1 MSTAAIRKLLESA
14 QCTHHRGCVHCLAVE
29 EVWHIERAALV
40 TAAGE
45 GATAVER
52 QGVADLLLHI
62 AQQRIPFRGVRAKG

>member
-1 MSTAAIRKLLESA
+1 
-14 QCTHHRGCVHCLAVE
+14 VHCLAVE